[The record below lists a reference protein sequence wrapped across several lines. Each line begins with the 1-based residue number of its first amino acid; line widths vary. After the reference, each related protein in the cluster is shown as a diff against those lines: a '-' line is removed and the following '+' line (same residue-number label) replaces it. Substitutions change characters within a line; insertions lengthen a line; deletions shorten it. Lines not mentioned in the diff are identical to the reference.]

1 MKSRPCRARAL
12 QEGQIKERGK
22 GLKHAPFF
30 ISSLVL
36 GTWSVLVIGL
46 LRAQTVLW
54 DSSCS
59 QGLGACCSS
68 NEPSRGLSIA
78 CAESWILPYRRLLAV
93 PAGTAN
99 ACMLIVF
106 IWKQGKWGLKVFLYL
121 MYALGSI
128 LALPS
133 TADFIHS
140 WHSNVIKTSVVKMSL
155 YTLCLLLF
163 SQALS
168 DVVTWKKKK
177 ATAKPTNWEFVTAWT
192 KMFSIYHLALQSCA
206 TDWSSGCFHFWR
218 QKNTSGKN
226 WTQVECCS
234 LLLIFSQ
241 NKIKLLFWLI
251 SPRKWK
257 FWPFFI
263 NYPKKQI

>member
-1 MKSRPCRARAL
+1 MGAEGISLSHVCSRIHPRSPQHCWFHSFMAFKCHKN
-12 QEGQIKERGK
+12 QWGK
-22 GLKHAPFF
+22 NVFVHIMSSIVLTGAFWCCDLK
-30 ISSLVL
+30 
-36 GTWSVLVIGL
+36 
-46 LRAQTVLW
+46 
-54 DSSCS
+54 
-59 QGLGACCSS
+59 
-68 NEPSRGLSIA
+68 
-78 CAESWILPYRRLLAV
+78 
-93 PAGTAN
+93 
-99 ACMLIVF
+99 
-106 IWKQGKWGLKVFLYL
+106 
-121 MYALGSI
+121 
-128 LALPS
+128 
-133 TADFIHS
+133 
-140 WHSNVIKTSVVKMSL
+140 
-155 YTLCLLLF
+155 
-163 SQALS
+163 
-168 DVVTWKKKK
+168 KKKK

-263 NYPKKQI
+263 NYPKKQF